1 MDLPDLYDDWRAR
14 HGSGWGLSWY
24 LAVEIVRRFAAG
36 AGIVGAP
43 FEHDGL
49 GWYGVMLFAPDATG
63 TPRAL
68 GRVTAGGDV
77 ERWEGSEHHRLDL
90 TGRAEAGEAPAA
102 LLAAAIQHLRLEHAA
117 PRRLHR
123 AGAHVL
129 GLEVCARLAMRS
141 GAGGLSI
148 RMERE
153 PRAREGAPPIHL
165 GSGREALVLTGDGQV
180 RGDGGTMD
188 LLARWRA
195 GAEPGQLADEVA
207 LLALRLG
214 LPLPA
219 STDGDEYTLAEH
231 RHRYAAWCAARAA
244 GRGLAGATNGVF
256 RAALE
261 ASELPDLLRAG
272 SEQWPA
278 SQPAF
283 DRAHRGWCAAAVN
296 SLHDQGVTDATFGRA
311 AKLVAIYLKTLLV
324 CGGRDRTPL
333 ARVAHPPIDRVLLK
347 ALSRERR
354 FPTSARALW
363 RDTNWTAMDADAYD
377 RIIASLRDAGL
388 DGDGFWRAERWWIGD
403 DSA

>member
-49 GWYGVMLFAPDATG
+49 GWYGVMLFAPDASG
-63 TPRAL
+63 TPRTL

-77 ERWEGSEHHRLDL
+77 ERWEGSEHNRLDL
-90 TGRAEAGEAPAA
+90 TGRAAAGEAPTA
-102 LLAAAIQHLRLEHAA
+102 LLGAAIRHLRLEQAA
-117 PRRLHR
+117 PGRLHR

-148 RMERE
+148 RTERE
-153 PRAREGAPPIHL
+153 PRAREGAPPIHI
-165 GSGREALVLTGDGQV
+165 GSGREALLLTGDAQL

-207 LLALRLG
+207 IRLG
-214 LPLPA
+214 LPPSV
-219 STDGDEYTLAEH
+219 STNTNDYSLAEH
-231 RHRYAAWCAARAA
+231 RHRYAAWCSARAA

-261 ASELPDLLRAG
+261 ASELPVLLRADAG
-272 SEQWPA
+272 QWPT
-278 SQPAF
+278 SPPAF
-283 DRAHRGWCAAAVN
+283 DRAHRGWCAAAVS

-324 CGGRDRTPL
+324 CGGLDRTSF

-354 FPTSARALW
+354 FPASARALW
-363 RDTNWTAMDADAYD
+363 RATNWTAMDADAYD
-377 RIIASLRDAGL
+377 RIIGSLREAGL
-388 DGDGFWRAERWWIGD
+388 DGDGFWRVERWWIGD